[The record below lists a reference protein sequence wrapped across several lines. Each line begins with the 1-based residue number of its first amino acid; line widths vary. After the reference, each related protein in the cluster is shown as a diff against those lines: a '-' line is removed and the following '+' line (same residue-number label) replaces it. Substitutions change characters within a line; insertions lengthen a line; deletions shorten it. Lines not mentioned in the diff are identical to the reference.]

1 MGKFEQ
7 KVKKIAL
14 IGNPNVGK
22 SVLFSRL
29 TGVRVLV
36 SNYPGTTVE
45 FLKGKITFEGDE
57 VEIVDLPGTYSLE
70 PSAPAEE
77 VAVKMLTDVDMV
89 INVVDATNLERNLY
103 LTMELLE
110 TNHPLIIALNMSDEL
125 KHRGISINEK
135 ELEKLLGVK
144 VALTSGIT
152 GVGIKQLK
160 ENIRKAKPGNVETR
174 THQQRWI
181 EIGTI
186 VDKTQQLSHRH
197 HTFFEILEDASVDHW
212 WGFVIAIGVMFA
224 SFKFVRFIGEGLINY
239 VLDPFFNS
247 LYLPLLEYLSR
258 FLGERS
264 FLHNILI
271 GHIIEGKIN
280 FQQSMGVL
288 TTAPY
293 VELVMVLPYVLA
305 FYLLLSFLEDSGYI
319 PRLALLLD
327 NIMHKLGLHGFAIIP
342 VLLGFGCNVPGILGT
357 RILESKR
364 ERFIASTLISIGVPC
379 AALQA
384 MIMGVLG
391 GFGGRYVA
399 LVYGVLFVVWLFLGA
414 AMNYFLKGYSPEL
427 FLEIPPYRFPA
438 FAMLLKKVFYRIRGF
453 IIEAMPVVL
462 ASVLIINVLQQ
473 MRIFEFISGIFGPV
487 LSFVFGLPKEAIWVL
502 IVGLLRK
509 DIAAGMLIPLNLT
522 IKQLVIACVVLC
534 VSFPCIATFVIF
546 MKELGMKRLIQ
557 AALIMA
563 AVTMLVGGV
572 LNGVL

>member
-1 MGKFEQ
+1 MDNHKQ
-7 KVKKIAL
+7 KIKKIAL

-45 FLKGKITFEGDE
+45 FLKSKITLEGDE

-77 VAVKMLTDVDMV
+77 VAVKMLNDVDLI
-89 INVVDATNLERNLY
+89 INVLDATNLERNLY

-110 TNHPLIIALNMSDEL
+110 TNHPMIIALNMSDEL
-125 KHRGISINEK
+125 KHRGISIK
-135 ELEKLLGVK
+135 DRELEKLLGVK
-144 VALTSGIT
+144 VTLTSGIT

-160 ENIRKAKPGNVETR
+160 ENIVQAKPSNIKTR
-174 THQQRWI
+174 THQQRWV
-181 EIGTI
+181 EIGKI
-186 VDKTQQLSHRH
+186 IAEIQHLSYRH
-197 HTFFEILEDASVDHW
+197 HTFLEILEDASVNHW
-212 WGFVIAIGVMFA
+212 WGAVIAVGAVFV
-224 SFKFVRFIGEGLINY
+224 SFQVVRFIGEGLINY
-239 VLDPFFNS
+239 VLGPFFNS
-247 LYLPLLEYLSR
+247 VYLPVLERLSG
-258 FLGERS
+258 FLSPGS

-271 GHIIEGKIN
+271 GHLIEGKID

-293 VELVMVLPYVLA
+293 VEIVMVLPYLLA

-342 VLLGFGCNVPGILGT
+342 ILLGFGCNVPGILGT
-357 RILESKR
+357 RILESER

-384 MIMGVLG
+384 MIVGILG
-391 GFGGRYVA
+391 AFGGGYVA
-399 LVYGVLFVVWLFLGA
+399 LVYAVLFIVWLFLGA
-414 AMNYFLKGYSPEL
+414 IMNYFLKGYSPEL
-427 FLEIPPYRFPA
+427 FLEIPPYRMPSLRL
-438 FAMLLKKVFYRIRGF
+438 LLKKVFFRIKGF

-462 ASVLIINVLQQ
+462 ASVLIINVLQLLH
-473 MRIFEFISGIFGPV
+473 IFEAISGIFGPV

-502 IVGLLRK
+502 IVGILRK
-509 DIAAGMLIPLNLT
+509 DIAAGMLIPLDLT
-522 IKQLVIACVVLC
+522 VKQLVIACVVLSM
-534 VSFPCIATFVIF
+534 SFPCIATFVIF
-546 MKELGMKRLIQ
+546 LKELGMKRLIQ
-557 AALIMA
+557 ATIIML
-563 AVTMLVGGV
+563 TITTLVGGV
-572 LNGVL
+572 LNMIL

>member
-1 MGKFEQ
+1 MGNSEQ
-7 KVKKIAL
+7 KIKKIAL

-45 FLKGKITFEGDE
+45 FLKSKITIDGDE

-70 PSAPAEE
+70 PNVPAEE
-77 VAVKMLTDVDMV
+77 VAVKMLTDVDLI
-89 INVVDATNLERNLY
+89 INVIDATNLERNLY

-110 TNHPLIIALNMSDEL
+110 TKHPMIIALNMSDEL
-125 KHRGISINEK
+125 KHRGISINK
-135 ELEKLLGVK
+135 DDLEKLLGVK
-144 VALTSGIT
+144 VTLTSGIT

-160 ENIRKAKPGNVETR
+160 ENINKANPVNVATR

-186 VDKTQQLSHRH
+186 VDKIQRLSHRH
-197 HTFFEILEDASVDHW
+197 HTFLEILEDASVNHW
-212 WGFVIAIGVMFA
+212 WGFVIAVGAIFI
-224 SFKFVRFIGEGLINY
+224 SFKVVRFIGEGLINY

-247 LYLPLLEYLSR
+247 IYLPFLEYLSG
-258 FLGERS
+258 LLNSGS
-264 FLHNILI
+264 FLHSILI
-271 GHIIEGKIN
+271 GHLIEGKID

-293 VELVMVLPYVLA
+293 VELVMVFPYVLA

-342 VLLGFGCNVPGILGT
+342 VLLGFGCNVPGILGA

-364 ERFIASTLISIGVPC
+364 ERFIASTLISIGIPC

-384 MIMGVLG
+384 MIVGILG

-399 LVYGVLFVVWLFLGA
+399 LVYAVLFIVWLFLGV

-427 FLEIPPYRFPA
+427 FLEIPPYRMPSLKL
-438 FAMLLKKVFYRIRGF
+438 LLKKVFYRIRGF

-462 ASVLIINVLQQ
+462 VSVLVINVLQQ
-473 MRIFEFISGIFGPV
+473 IHLFEFISGLFGPV

-502 IVGLLRK
+502 IVGILRK
-509 DIAAGMLIPLNLT
+509 DIAAGMLIPLDLT
-522 IKQLVIACVVLC
+522 IKQLVIACVVLSM
-534 VSFPCIATFVIF
+534 SFPCIATFVIF

-557 AALIMA
+557 ATMIMLA
-563 AVTMLVGGV
+563 ITMLVGGA
-572 LNGVL
+572 LNMMM

>member
-1 MGKFEQ
+1 MGKSEQ
-7 KVKKIAL
+7 KIKKIAL

-45 FLKGKITFEGDE
+45 FLKSKITLEGDE
-57 VEIVDLPGTYSLE
+57 VEIVDLPGTYSLD

-77 VAVKMLTDVDMV
+77 VAVKMLEEVDLV

-110 TNHPLIIALNMSDEL
+110 TKHPMIVALNMYDEL
-125 KHRGISINEK
+125 KHRGISIKEK
-135 ELEKLLGVK
+135 ELENLLGIK
-144 VALTSGIT
+144 VVLTSGIT
-152 GVGIKQLK
+152 GVGIKKLK
-160 ENIRKAKPGNVETR
+160 ESIREAKPGNVKAR

-181 EIGTI
+181 EIGTVI
-186 VDKTQQLSHRH
+186 DKIQQLSHRH
-197 HTFFEILEDASVDHW
+197 HTFLEILEDASVNHW
-212 WGFVIAIGVMFA
+212 WGFVIALGTIFV

-239 VLDPFFNS
+239 ILDPLFNS
-247 LYLPLLEYLSR
+247 LYLPILEAISG
-258 FLGERS
+258 FLGPGS
-264 FLHNILI
+264 FLHNTLI
-271 GHIIEGKIN
+271 GHMIDGKID

-327 NIMHKLGLHGFAIIP
+327 NIMHRLGLHGFAIIP

-357 RILESKR
+357 RVLESKR
-364 ERFIASTLISIGVPC
+364 ERFIASTIISIGVPC

-384 MIMGVLG
+384 MIVGILG
-391 GFGGRYVA
+391 EFGGRYVA
-399 LVYGVLFVVWLFLGA
+399 LVYGVLFVVWFFLGA

-427 FLEIPPYRFPA
+427 FLEIPPYRFPSLK
-438 FAMLLKKVFYRIRGF
+438 LLFKKVFYRIRGF

-473 MRIFEFISGIFGPV
+473 MRIFEFISGIFAPV

-522 IKQLVIACVVLC
+522 IKQLIIACVVLSM
-534 VSFPCIATFVIF
+534 SFPCIATFVIF
-546 MKELGMKRLIQ
+546 LKELGVKRLLQ
-557 AALIMA
+557 ATLIMA
-563 AVTMLVGGV
+563 AITMFVGGV
-572 LNGVL
+572 LNAVL

>member
-1 MGKFEQ
+1 MGNSEQ

-29 TGVRVLV
+29 TGVRVLA

-45 FLKGKITFEGDE
+45 FLKGKVTLEGDQLE
-57 VEIVDLPGTYSLE
+57 MVDLPGTYSLE

-110 TNHPLIIALNMSDEL
+110 TKHPLIIALNMADEL

-144 VALTSGIT
+144 VTLTSGIT
-152 GVGIKQLK
+152 GIGIKQLK
-160 ENIRKAKPGNVETR
+160 ENIGKAKPGNVKAR

-186 VDKTQQLSHRH
+186 VDRIQQLSHRH
-197 HTFFEILEDASVDHW
+197 HTFLEILEDASVNHG
-212 WGFVIAIGVMFA
+212 WGFVIAAGAVFA
-224 SFKFVRFIGEGLINY
+224 SFKFVRFISEGLINY
-239 VLDPFFNS
+239 VLDPFFNY
-247 LYLPLLEYLSR
+247 LDLPLLEYLST
-258 FLGERS
+258 FLGAEG
-264 FLHNILI
+264 FIHNILI
-271 GHIIEGKIN
+271 GHIIDGKID

-319 PRLALLLD
+319 PRRALLLD

-384 MIMGVLG
+384 MIVGILG
-391 GFGGRYVA
+391 KFGGSYVA
-399 LVYGVLFVVWLFLGA
+399 LVYGVLFIVWLFLGA

-427 FLEIPPYRFPA
+427 FLEIPPYRLPSLKMVF
-438 FAMLLKKVFYRIRGF
+438 KKVFYRIRGF

-462 ASVLIINVLQQ
+462 ASVLIINILQQ

-522 IKQLVIACVVLC
+522 IKQLVVACVVLSI
-534 VSFPCIATFVIF
+534 SFPCIATFVIF
-546 MKELGMKRLIQ
+546 LKELGTKRLIQ
-557 AALIMA
+557 AALILA
-563 AVTMLVGGV
+563 AITIFVGGI
-572 LNGVL
+572 LNALL

>member
-1 MGKFEQ
+1 MGRSEQ
-7 KVKKIAL
+7 KIKKIAL

-45 FLKGKITFEGDE
+45 FLKSKITIDGNE

-77 VAVKMLTDVDMV
+77 VAVKMLEDVDLV
-89 INVVDATNLERNLY
+89 INVLDATNLERNLY

-110 TNHPLIIALNMSDEL
+110 TNHPMIIALNMSDEL
-125 KHRGISINEK
+125 KHRGISIKEK
-135 ELEKLLGVK
+135 ELESLLGVK
-144 VALTSGIT
+144 VTLTSGIT

-160 ENIRKAKPGNVETR
+160 ENIHKAKPCNIAAR
-174 THQQRWI
+174 THEQRWI

-186 VDKTQQLSHRH
+186 VDKIQHLSHRH
-197 HTFFEILEDASVDHW
+197 HTFLEILEDASVNHW
-212 WGFVIAIGVMFA
+212 WGGIIAIGA
-224 SFKFVRFIGEGLINY
+224 ILISFQIVRFVGEGLINY
-239 VLDPFFNS
+239 VLDPFFS
-247 LYLPLLEYLSR
+247 FVYLPLLENLSE
-258 FLGERS
+258 FLNPGS
-264 FLHNILI
+264 FFHSILI
-271 GHIIEGKIN
+271 GNLIDGNIS

-357 RILESKR
+357 RVLESKR

-384 MIMGVLG
+384 MIVGILG
-391 GFGGRYVA
+391 AFGGGYVV

-414 AMNYFLKGYSPEL
+414 VMNHFLKGYSPEL
-427 FLEIPPYRFPA
+427 FLEIPPYRMPSLK
-438 FAMLLKKVFYRIRGF
+438 MLSKKVFYRIRGF
-453 IIEAMPVVL
+453 VIEAMPVVL
-462 ASVLIINVLQQ
+462 ASVLIINVLQL
-473 MRIFEFISGIFGPV
+473 IHVFEFIAGIFGPV

-502 IVGLLRK
+502 IVGILRK
-509 DIAAGMLIPLNLT
+509 DIAAGMLIPLDLSV
-522 IKQLVIACVVLC
+522 KQLVIACVILSM
-534 VSFPCIATFVIF
+534 SFPCIATFVIF
-546 MKELGMKRLIQ
+546 LKELGFKRLIHST
-557 AALIMA
+557 LIMIA
-563 AVTMLVGGV
+563 ITMLVGGL
-572 LNGVL
+572 LNVIM

>member
-1 MGKFEQ
+1 MGKSKQ
-7 KVKKIAL
+7 KIKKIAL

-22 SVLFSRL
+22 SVLFSRF

-45 FLKGKITFEGDE
+45 FLKSKITLDGEE
-57 VEIVDLPGTYSLE
+57 VEIIDLPGTYSLE
-70 PSAPAEE
+70 PSASAEE
-77 VAVKMLTDVDMV
+77 VAVKMLEDVDLV

-110 TNHPLIIALNMSDEL
+110 TKHPMIIALNMSDEL
-125 KHRGISINEK
+125 KHRGISINGE

-144 VALTSGIT
+144 VTLTSGIT
-152 GVGIKQLK
+152 GVGIKKLK
-160 ENIRKAKPGNVETR
+160 ENISKAKPGNVETR

-186 VDKTQQLSHRH
+186 VDKIQQLSHRH
-197 HTFFEILEDASVDHW
+197 HTFLEILEDASVNHW
-212 WGFVIAIGVMFA
+212 WGFVIAIGVIFA

-247 LYLPLLEYLSR
+247 LYLPLLEALSR
-258 FLGERS
+258 RLGPGN
-264 FLHNILI
+264 FFHNILI
-271 GHIIEGKIN
+271 GHIIDGKID

-327 NIMHKLGLHGFAIIP
+327 NIMHRLGLHGFAIIP

-379 AALQA
+379 VALQA
-384 MIMGVLG
+384 MIVGILG
-391 GFGGRYVA
+391 EFGGRYVA
-399 LVYGVLFVVWLFLGA
+399 LVYGVLFIVWLFLGA

-427 FLEIPPYRFPA
+427 FLEIPPYRFPSLRLV
-438 FAMLLKKVFYRIRGF
+438 FKKVFFRIRGF

-462 ASVLIINVLQQ
+462 ASVLIINLLQQ
-473 MRIFEFISGIFGPV
+473 IHIFEFISGIFGPV

-522 IKQLVIACVVLC
+522 IKQLVIACVVLSI
-534 VSFPCIATFVIF
+534 SFPCIATFVIF
-546 MKELGMKRLIQ
+546 LKELGVKRLIQ
-557 AALIMA
+557 ATLIMVA
-563 AVTMLVGGV
+563 ITMLVGGILNAV
-572 LNGVL
+572 L